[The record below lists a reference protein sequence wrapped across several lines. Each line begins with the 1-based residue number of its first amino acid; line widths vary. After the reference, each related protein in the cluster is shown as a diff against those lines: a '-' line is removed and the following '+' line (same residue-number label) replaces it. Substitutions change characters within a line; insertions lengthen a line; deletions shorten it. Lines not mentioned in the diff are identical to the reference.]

1 MSNSED
7 STSPENVKW
16 QTAWFALVSLGLAA
30 MMQPCGNVLGQRTKN
45 HRFYIRASP
54 VVCAADMVQFI
65 AFVLLGFS
73 HDPQVWLR
81 NVKFELR
88 ERFEGESGAK
98 DREAAENSIIIRWIL
113 MIMGAYVFQ
122 VIKLMAMRGVP
133 WTQAWAMMFAISIL
147 FGEILIL
154 LVHFLNLDDGS
165 TSTPPRWRS
174 YKISDALD
182 HIGIIAI
189 SLQFA
194 ISYGTL
200 YIFVLRMSD
209 LLRSKG
215 LPNYIYLTIVLIFMW
230 ISLLPL
236 LPVFRR
242 YIKRHFI
249 KSLRPHDLCI
259 YEATVPSSPGYEI
272 AATKRHLL
280 YSLGCFAII
289 FFFAHPLFDY
299 AS

>member
-1 MSNSED
+1 MSNLED
-7 STSPENVKW
+7 SPSPANVKW

-54 VVCAADMVQFI
+54 IACAADMVQFI

-73 HDPQVWLR
+73 RDPQVWLR

-154 LVHFLNLDDGS
+154 LVHFLNFDDGS
-165 TSTPPRWRS
+165 TSTPPLWRS

-182 HIGIIAI
+182 HIGIIVI
-189 SLQFA
+189 SLQFT
-194 ISYGTL
+194 ISYGL
-200 YIFVLRMSD
+200 FIFSF
-209 LLRSKG
+209 S
-215 LPNYIYLTIVLIFMW
+215 
-230 ISLLPL
+230 
-236 LPVFRR
+236 
-242 YIKRHFI
+242 
-249 KSLRPHDLCI
+249 
-259 YEATVPSSPGYEI
+259 E
-272 AATKRHLL
+272 
-280 YSLGCFAII
+280 
-289 FFFAHPLFDY
+289 
-299 AS
+299 

>member
-1 MSNSED
+1 MNVGLNFPD
-7 STSPENVKW
+7 SPSPENVKW

-113 MIMGAYVFQ
+113 MIMGAYGFQ

-133 WTQAWAMMFAISIL
+133 WTQAWAMMFATSIL
-147 FGEILIL
+147 FGEVLL
-154 LVHFLNLDDGS
+154 YTFLTSMTARLVHPLAGAATRYPTLS
-165 TSTPPRWRS
+165 IT
-174 YKISDALD
+174 LE
-182 HIGIIAI
+182 
-189 SLQFA
+189 SLQSHF
-194 ISYGTL
+194 SSP
-200 YIFVLRMSD
+200 FHM
-209 LLRSKG
+209 G
-215 LPNYIYLTIVLIFMW
+215 LLIF
-230 ISLLPL
+230 S
-236 LPVFRR
+236 F
-242 YIKRHFI
+242 
-249 KSLRPHDLCI
+249 
-259 YEATVPSSPGYEI
+259 
-272 AATKRHLL
+272 TK
-280 YSLGCFAII
+280 
-289 FFFAHPLFDY
+289 
-299 AS
+299 